1 MSAPAGRLT
10 GTCCVEEVG
19 KMTVSE
25 RRRRG
30 DAHRHA
36 VGDGF
41 WRIVAAAPAV
51 LGSLLLML
59 ASVPLGPWAALLPLL
74 WVVSAAVLLTRAGER
89 IAVRGAYR
97 FRRPSPAQAVALQPA
112 WATALRVTG
121 TAAGDVELY
130 VQAARVPNAYAAGGR
145 SVAVTSRAVEDY
157 KSGRLSEN
165 QLVAVLVHELGHHAS
180 GATRP
185 MLLVS
190 WLAAPWRVARNL
202 LIALASVLS
211 GRQGQR
217 GATVAVVVGL
227 AVAVTRT
234 LHQGQWMVGGVLV
247 FLGLAVVL
255 CPLADAAI
263 SRRAEFAADRFAA
276 DHGLAS
282 ELAAA
287 LRALDDGPA
296 ARGWLQRLLASP
308 PTSDQRIRAL
318 LAATAAPPS
327 DGDSGTSG
335 VPDRADEEWG
345 PSSACNIRTRH
356 SSHPVLPAPAVASRR
371 QPSPAV
377 VVNAPYQ
384 V

>member
-1 MSAPAGRLT
+1 
-10 GTCCVEEVG
+10 
-19 KMTVSE
+19 MTVSE
-25 RRRRG
+25 RRPRG
-30 DAHRHA
+30 DARRHA
-36 VGDGF
+36 VGDGL

-59 ASVPLGPWAALLPLL
+59 ASVPLGPWAALIPLV
-74 WVVSAAVLLTRAGER
+74 WVVSSAVLLTRVGER
-89 IAVRGAYR
+89 IVVRGAYR
-97 FRRPSPAQAVALQPA
+97 FRRPSPAQALALQPA

-157 KSGRLSEN
+157 KSGRLSED

-180 GATRP
+180 GAARP

-190 WLAAPWRVARNL
+190 WLAAPWRVTRNL
-202 LIALASVLS
+202 LVALASVLS
-211 GRQGQR
+211 GRQSQR
-217 GATVAVVVGL
+217 GAMVAVVVGL

-263 SRRAEFAADRFAA
+263 SRRAEFVADRFAA
-276 DHGLAS
+276 DHGLAL

-287 LRALDDGPA
+287 LKALDDGHRS
-296 ARGWLQRLLASP
+296 ARGWSRRLLASHP
-308 PTSDQRIRAL
+308 AFDQRIRAL

-327 DGDSGTSG
+327 DGDSETSG
-335 VPDRADEEWG
+335 CP
-345 PSSACNIRTRH
+345 T
-356 SSHPVLPAPAVASRR
+356 APTKE
-371 QPSPAV
+371 
-377 VVNAPYQ
+377 
-384 V
+384 

>member
-1 MSAPAGRLT
+1 
-10 GTCCVEEVG
+10 
-19 KMTVSE
+19 MTTSE
-25 RRRRG
+25 RRPRG
-30 DAHRHA
+30 DACRQA
-36 VGDGF
+36 IRDGP
-41 WRIVAAAPAV
+41 WRMVAAAPAV
-51 LGSLLLML
+51 LGSSLLIL

-74 WVVSAAVLLTRAGER
+74 WVASAAVLLTPVGER

-112 WATALRVTG
+112 WATALRVTE

-130 VQAARVPNAYAAGGR
+130 VQTARAPNAYAAGGR

-165 QLVAVLVHELGHHAS
+165 QLVAVLVHELGHYAS

-190 WLAAPWRVARNL
+190 WLAAPWRVASNL

-211 GRQGQR
+211 GRQSQR
-217 GATVAVVVGL
+217 GAMVAVIIGL

-247 FLGLAVVL
+247 FLGLAVAL

-263 SRRAEFAADRFAA
+263 SRRAEFVADRFAA
-276 DHGLAS
+276 DHGLAL

-287 LRALDDGPA
+287 LQALDDGHRS
-296 ARGWLQRLLASP
+296 ARGWSRRLLASH
-308 PTSDQRIRAL
+308 PTFDQRIHAL
-318 LAATAAPPS
+318 VAATLALPS
-327 DGDSGTSG
+327 DGAGCPTAPTG
-335 VPDRADEEWG
+335 EWG
-345 PSSACNIRTRH
+345 
-356 SSHPVLPAPAVASRR
+356 SHDPPVARLRLRPPLT
-371 QPSPAV
+371 
-377 VVNAPYQ
+377 N
-384 V
+384 